1 MLIKPTAQAL
11 RSLTGFS
18 RQTGWAAIEQMF
30 KDELSKTYEQLA
42 EGADEAYLRQLQ
54 GRAKLIRE
62 FLSLVQ
68 EAPVILEKLGAP
80 SL

>member
-1 MLIKPTAQAL
+1 MLTKPSAQAL

-18 RQTGWAAIEQMF
+18 RQTGWAAVDQMF
-30 KDELSKTYEQLA
+30 KDELSKTYEMLA
-42 EGADEAYLRQLQ
+42 DSADEALIRQLQ

-62 FLSLVQ
+62 FLSLVHD
-68 EAPVILEKLGAP
+68 APRTLEKLGVS

>member
-1 MLIKPTAQAL
+1 MLTKPSAQAL

-18 RQTGWAAIEQMF
+18 RQTGWAAVDQMF

-68 EAPVILEKLGAP
+68 DAPRTLEKLGVS